1 MSAPVALRPPINKEL
16 EPCAQVPCC
25 ITATHTRLSPQLQS
39 AGGGSGSGVAKR
51 QKNNDH
57 GQEAHDWSVKNDG

>member
-25 ITATHTRLSPQLQS
+25 ITAIHTPITPNFNRQEE
-39 AGGGSGSGVAKR
+39 GGMY
-51 QKNNDH
+51 
-57 GQEAHDWSVKNDG
+57 